1 MDFAP
6 VIITEVDWSPKKEGT
21 GHYNEHGDWVESN
34 YGTWA
39 TGSTSKWGKAYK
51 ACLDHFGNIS
61 MTLSGTGCL
70 IDIDQLLK
78 DGSVVPAFGG
88 LEEACGK
95 ACMDW
100 YADYYKVDW
109 PHADDE
115 AQPQVSQTATALA
128 ATAESLELAVG
139 GYGSVGLTATFS
151 DGHTREVTSLAEYAV
166 DAATTVWW
174 WHSVLVTQR
183 SRPPIP
189 ILRDSS

>member
-1 MDFAP
+1 MKINTFHQQVP
-6 VIITEVDWSPKKEGT
+6 VVDTNPIIITEVDWSPINPNGK
-21 GHYNEHGDWVESN
+21 GHYNEHGDWVEPN
-34 YGTWA
+34 YGTWS

-70 IDIDQLLK
+70 LDIDQLLK

-100 YADYYKVDW
+100 YADYYQVDW

-115 AQPQVSQTATALA
+115 PQSD
-128 ATAESLELAVG
+128 ESLTAV
-139 GYGSVGLTATFS
+139 
-151 DGHTREVTSLAEYAV
+151 SLA
-166 DAATTVWW
+166 
-174 WHSVLVTQR
+174 
-183 SRPPIP
+183 PPGRGC
-189 ILRDSS
+189 RDHHRQQHCHQPECYLPGWPCP